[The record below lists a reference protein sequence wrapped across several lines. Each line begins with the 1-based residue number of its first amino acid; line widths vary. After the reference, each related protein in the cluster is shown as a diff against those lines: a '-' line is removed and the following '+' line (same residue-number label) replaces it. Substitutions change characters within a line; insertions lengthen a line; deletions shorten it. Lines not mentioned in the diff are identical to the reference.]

1 MANDLLPIEND
12 VYSFDTSAEQPG
24 GREKEVRA
32 LLHRTLLVHF
42 SLHSFTLGPV
52 VSRWLDSC
60 FTVFVYS
67 YESLI
72 MFVSFPRIY
81 SFAAWR
87 FFQPQ
92 QKESLEIR
100 ALRFTCLS

>member
-32 LLHRTLLVHF
+32 LLHRTLLVHS
-42 SLHSFTLGPV
+42 SLHSFTFGHSV

-67 YESLI
+67 YDRTSHL
-72 MFVSFPRIY
+72 
-81 SFAAWR
+81 
-87 FFQPQ
+87 
-92 QKESLEIR
+92 L
-100 ALRFTCLS
+100 LCL